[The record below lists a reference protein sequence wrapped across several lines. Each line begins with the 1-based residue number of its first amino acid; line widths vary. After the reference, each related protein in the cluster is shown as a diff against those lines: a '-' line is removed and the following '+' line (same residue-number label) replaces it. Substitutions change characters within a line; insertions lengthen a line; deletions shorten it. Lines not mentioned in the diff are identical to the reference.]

1 MIQKVG
7 IAEMKVSAQ
16 RGDVIITHALG
27 SCLGIAAYDPVACV
41 GGLLHVMLPFS
52 TIDPV
57 KAERNPLMFVDTG
70 FPKLVLECLRM
81 GAQKQRLEIT
91 VAGGAN
97 SNDREEN
104 DLFKIGKRNFLIL
117 RKLLWKDGFLLKS
130 YDVGGSN
137 SRTMLLEIGTGKVM
151 IRSSGQV
158 RYL

>member
-7 IAEMKVSAQ
+7 IAEMKVSDQ
-16 RGDVIITHALG
+16 RSDIIITHALG
-27 SCLGIAAYDPVACV
+27 SCLGIAAYDPVACI
-41 GGLLHVMLPFS
+41 GGLLHVMLPLS
-52 TIDPV
+52 SIDPV

-70 FPKLVLECLRM
+70 FPKLVLECLRI

-117 RKLLWKDGFLLKS
+117 RKLLWKNGLLLKS